1 VIHLTPPLALAALI
15 VLAGGGAARAQVV
28 LAGAAPSSGPL
39 RYVERGDWSRYD
51 DGRYVGL
58 TRRETRGV
66 LDAAPFE
73 GGVEYRGD
81 FYVLEETR
89 RDESLSA
96 RAVDEVLGAAWRVG
110 NDGRWIMLEDS
121 GWPSLRGVPAF
132 PKEAVRVGERWT
144 AEGLRVV
151 DPGGEGK
158 PTRVPVLVQYEFKG
172 EREYRGERVL
182 VVSGKFATRYRGGQ
196 DPAGDR
202 ALEGGAG
209 THDFEALVGAES
221 GRLLLLRD
229 SFDET
234 WTYAGKRTV
243 RMKGFLLLFYEG
255 AAPIDRV
262 ALADGIS
269 AALGERPVSAAPD
282 AEAAVGSG
290 AGSGELSAGSGT
302 GAGAESPAGGP
313 ASGAE
318 SAASKA
324 GLPALA
330 EYPEAGLELRELERG
345 LSLTIKDL
353 RFVADSDEL
362 LPSEKG
368 RLDLVAAALK
378 TVPGR
383 TFLVEGHTASV
394 GRAADELA
402 LSERRARRIVD
413 ELVARG
419 LEARRFV
426 WRGLGSTRPLAPND
440 TEANKA
446 LNRRVEITILED

>member
-1 VIHLTPPLALAALI
+1 MIRPRVMPALAALL
-15 VLAGGGAARAQVV
+15 VLSGGTGAGAQIL
-28 LAGAAPSSGPL
+28 LAGAATEYGPV

-66 LDAAPFE
+66 LDASPVE

-110 NDGRWIMLEDS
+110 PDGAWTMLEDP
-121 GWPSLRGVPAF
+121 GWPSFRGLPAF
-132 PKEAVRVGERWT
+132 PREEVRVGDRWT
-144 AEGLRVV
+144 AEGVRVA
-151 DPGGEGK
+151 DPRGEGV
-158 PTRVPVLVQYEFKG
+158 PTRVPALVQYEFLG

-182 VVSGKFATRYRGGQ
+182 VVSGKFATRYRAGQ
-196 DPAGDR
+196 DPSGDP

-209 THDFEALVGAES
+209 THDFEALIGAAS

-243 RMKGFLLLFYEG
+243 RMKGFILLFYEG

-269 AALGERPVSAAPD
+269 AALGERPTGAGA
-282 AEAAVGSG
+282 GSG
-290 AGSGELSAGSGT
+290 AGSGGSPEGSGP
-302 GAGAESPAGGP
+302 GAGTGTGSPAGDP

-318 SAASKA
+318 SAVSKA
-324 GLPALA
+324 GLPALG
-330 EYPEAGLELRELERG
+330 EYPLAGLELREAERG
-345 LSLTIKDL
+345 IALTIKDL

-362 LPSEKG
+362 LPSEKA

-378 TVPGR
+378 TVPDR

-394 GRAADELA
+394 GRPADELA
-402 LSERRARRIVD
+402 LSERRARRVVE

>member
-1 VIHLTPPLALAALI
+1 MRGDRIRFALAILLACSATEPAL
-15 VLAGGGAARAQVV
+15 AQVV
-28 LAGAAPSSGPL
+28 LAGAAPAYGPV

-66 LDAAPFE
+66 LDASPVA
-73 GGVEYRGD
+73 GGIEYSGD

-96 RAVDEVLGAAWRVG
+96 RAVDAVLGASWRIG
-110 NDGRWIMLEDS
+110 TDGLWTMLEDP
-121 GWPSLRGVPAF
+121 GWPSFRGLPAF
-132 PKEAVRVGERWT
+132 PKEGVRSGERWT
-144 AEGLRVV
+144 AEGVRVV
-151 DPGGEGK
+151 DPRGEGV

-172 EREYRGERVL
+172 EREYRGERVF
-182 VVSGKFATRYRGGQ
+182 VVSGKFATRYRAGQ
-196 DPAGDR
+196 DPHGDR
-202 ALEGGAG
+202 ALEGGTG
-209 THDFEALVGAES
+209 THDFEALIGAAS

-234 WTYAGKRTV
+234 WTYSGKRTV
-243 RMKGFLLLFYEG
+243 RMKGFILLFYEG

-262 ALADGIS
+262 ALAGGIS
-269 AALGERPVSAAPD
+269 TALAGKGGGPDGGTLSPGAPSA
-282 AEAAVGSG
+282 GYSG
-290 AGSGELSAGSGT
+290 GGSGT
-302 GAGAESPAGGP
+302 GSPTGDPAAPAAGG
-313 ASGAE
+313 
-318 SAASKA
+318 AASTA
-324 GLPALA
+324 GLPGLG
-330 EYPEAGLELRELERG
+330 EYPEAGLELREVERG
-345 LSLTIKDL
+345 IALTIKDL

-362 LPSEKG
+362 LPSEKA

-378 TVPGR
+378 TVPDR

-394 GRAADELA
+394 GRPADELA
-402 LSERRARRIVD
+402 LSERRAKRIVD

-426 WRGLGSTRPLAPND
+426 WRGLGSTEPLAPND

>member
-1 VIHLTPPLALAALI
+1 MSRVRWACVLAAALALA
-15 VLAGGGAARAQVV
+15 GGVGARAQVV
-28 LAGAAPSSGPL
+28 LAGTAPSYGPV

-66 LDAAPFE
+66 LEAVPVA
-73 GGVEYRGD
+73 GGIEYSGD
-81 FYVLEETR
+81 FYVLEETK

-96 RAVDEVLGAAWRVG
+96 RAIDDVLGAAWRVG
-110 NDGRWIMLEDS
+110 GDGRWTMLEDS

-132 PKEAVRVGERWT
+132 PTEALRVGDRWT
-144 AEGLRVV
+144 AEGVRAV
-151 DPGGEGK
+151 DPRGEGA

-182 VVSGKFATRYRGGQ
+182 VVSGKFATRYRAGQ
-196 DPAGDR
+196 DPSGDR
-202 ALEGGAG
+202 ELEGGTG
-209 THDFEALVGAES
+209 THDFEALVGADS

-234 WTYAGKRTV
+234 WTYAGKRTI
-243 RMKGFLLLFYEG
+243 RMKGFVLLFYEG
-255 AAPIDRV
+255 AVPIDRV
-262 ALADGIS
+262 AVAEGIT
-269 AALGERPVSAAPD
+269 AALGERPANSVPPALAPT
-282 AEAAVGSG
+282 
-290 AGSGELSAGSGT
+290 GSGT
-302 GAGAESPAGGP
+302 TGSGSSSGGEGPGSAGEGST
-313 ASGAE
+313 ST
-318 SAASKA
+318 A
-324 GLPALA
+324 GLPGLA
-330 EYPEAGLELRELERG
+330 EYPMAGLELREVERG
-345 LSLTIKDL
+345 LALTIKNL

-362 LPSEKG
+362 LPSEKA

-378 TVPGR
+378 TVSGR
-383 TFLVEGHTASV
+383 SFLVEGHTASV
-394 GRAADELA
+394 GRPADELA
-402 LSERRARRIVD
+402 LSERRAKRVVD

-440 TEANKA
+440 SEANKA